1 MSPSVWLSVILLA
14 GIASAATSEGV
25 PRGKRT
31 PRRPATHIV
40 VRTVDFDAQGAN
52 LRLAPGVAVIV
63 AGGRPDAP
71 LAGRVTATLAGG
83 AEISGRVEGG
93 ALGERLTRTVALRS
107 ADGRAPIGTGLEGA
121 LVIVAG
127 KAAEGDVICETT
139 GLVHARVIV
148 PADALG
154 AEPHE
159 LVYPM
164 VVERVVWVPA
174 ETDLLATPGGR
185 PRAHLARGARVA
197 VLADD
202 DPKWWRVRTYG
213 AFALDG
219 VVARERLATGGDGA
233 PPIEAKV
240 PKGLTPTH
248 EVLAGA
254 PASADPAGRKVVGN
268 LRGGTLV
275 SVGVEVAGPRVKVM
289 TYGDVV
295 GELWVPS
302 AALRP
307 LEREIWNERD

>member
-1 MSPSVWLSVILLA
+1 VSLRVWLSVFWLA
-14 GIASAATSEGV
+14 GVASAATTV
-25 PRGKRT
+25 PKGKRT
-31 PRRPATHIV
+31 PRRPATHV
-40 VRTVDFDAQGAN
+40 VTRTVDLDAQGAA

-63 AGGRPDAP
+63 AGARADAP
-71 LAGRVTATLAGG
+71 LGGRVVATLAGG
-83 AEISGRVEGG
+83 TEITGRVDGA
-93 ALGERLTRTVALRS
+93 ALGERLTRTVALRA
-107 ADGRAPIGTGLEGA
+107 ADGRTSIGTGLEGA
-121 LVIVAG
+121 LVSVAG
-127 KAAEGDVICETT
+127 KAADGEVVCETT
-139 GLVHARVIV
+139 GLVRARVLV

-164 VVERVVWVPA
+164 VAERVVWVAA
-174 ETDLLATPGGR
+174 ETELLGEPGGR
-185 PRAHLARGARVA
+185 PRARLARGARLA

-202 DPKWWRVRTYG
+202 DPKWTRVRTYG

-219 VVARERLATGGDGA
+219 VVAHDRLATGPDGA
-233 PPIEAKV
+233 PPLDEAV

-254 PASADPAGRKVVGN
+254 AASADPAGRKVVGN